1 MCGVEHALSQRSMRA
16 GREHRLAMMALLAWE
31 DYARCE

>member
-1 MCGVEHALSQRSMRA
+1 MCEVEHALSQRSMRA
-16 GREHRLAMMALLAWE
+16 CQEHRLAMMALLAWE